1 MVFDRARRT
10 GLLQYAYPFREP
22 RYRTP
27 VVSVSYPSLRI
38 LPAGR
43 RREASD
49 RVAPRSIS
57 GPVTPNQR
65 KTTVPLYVVKPKDP
79 AKAEK
84 TQPRLFKADRP
95 AKVKE
100 KLLEEV
106 TIERADPE
114 EAYRLGVEHSVKVED
129 A

>member
-1 MVFDRARRT
+1 M
-10 GLLQYAYPFREP
+10 
-22 RYRTP
+22 
-27 VVSVSYPSLRI
+27 
-38 LPAGR
+38 
-43 RREASD
+43 
-49 RVAPRSIS
+49 
-57 GPVTPNQR
+57 
-65 KTTVPLYVVKPKDP
+65 PLYVVKPKDP